1 MRIET
6 NETITPSG
14 TFTPGDPLKV
24 EILEALYKFIRQR
37 PGLEFGNYGDVSSYR
52 AEVRSIG
59 KDLREARLLLR
70 KVELH
75 HSITGQDILDA
86 SRRAFSGRLKIEVVR
101 AWECGCG
108 NKYTAPVE
116 HSDTANLSGE
126 ATAWCPKCGAR
137 PLFGSPHKIKIDYC
151 TGQYWP
157 TEYRRAVCSVAA
169 STLWDWVRSRAM
181 PPENYKVE
189 WKNERGEWVPTLP
202 LFDDAKEA
210 EAYAATIREQKE
222 REGRTAFDTVP
233 HGYGMTLVFPRVRGL
248 SPGDWLR
255 RYFRREFG
263 RGIASRWFN

>member
-1 MRIET
+1 MYIET

-24 EILEALYKFIRQR
+24 EILEALHRFIRQR
-37 PGLEFGNYGDVSSYR
+37 PGLDFGNYGDMQSYR

-86 SRRAFSGRLKIEVVR
+86 SRRAFSGRLKIEVCR

-108 NKYTAPVE
+108 NKYTAPVKY
-116 HSDTANLSGE
+116 SDTANLSGE

-157 TEYRRAVCSVAA
+157 TEYRAAVCSVAA
-169 STLWDWVRSRAM
+169 STLWDWVRDRAM
-181 PPENYKVE
+181 PPVAYTVAGKKQYKTMDE
-189 WKNERGEWVPTLP
+189 ANTAARAYLP
-202 LFDDAKEA
+202 AIVSIE
-210 EAYAATIREQKE
+210 ETYN
-222 REGRTAFDTVP
+222 
-233 HGYGMTLVFPRVRGL
+233 GL
-248 SPGDWLR
+248 SGGDWLR

-263 RGIASRWFN
+263 RGIASRWFS